1 MVFLEIITEKFI
13 FPRSFDFNI
22 LAMSTSFNKRKN
34 MALYY
39 FTADYSGEAFSGM
52 VNSPQ
57 DREAAARKLI
67 EAVGMKLHNFYFCV
81 NTGQIIGMIEG
92 TGSQMSTL
100 DMVIMASGAFTCV
113 EAKEVISASEMT
125 SCMDAANK
133 LMSIYKAPNK

>member
-1 MVFLEIITEKFI
+1 
-13 FPRSFDFNI
+13 
-22 LAMSTSFNKRKN
+22 

-67 EAVGMKLHNFYFCV
+67 EGVGMKLHNFYFCV

-100 DMVIMASGAFTCV
+100 DMVIMPFGAFTV
-113 EAKEVISASEMT
+113 LKRK
-125 SCMDAANK
+125 K
-133 LMSIYKAPNK
+133 LYQRLK

>member
-1 MVFLEIITEKFI
+1 
-13 FPRSFDFNI
+13 
-22 LAMSTSFNKRKN
+22 

-52 VNSPQ
+52 VNRPQ

-67 EAVGMKLHNFYFCV
+67 EAVGMKLHNFYFCI

-113 EAKEVISASEMT
+113 EAKEVISAPEMT

-133 LMSIYKAPNK
+133 VMSTYKAPNK

>member
-1 MVFLEIITEKFI
+1 MVYLEINRKKFN
-13 FPRSFDFNI
+13 FSHSFDLNI
-22 LAMSTSFNKRKN
+22 LALSTSLFERKKY
-34 MALYY
+34 ALYY

-52 VNSPQ
+52 VNNPQ
-57 DREAAARKLI
+57 NREAAARKLI

-133 LMSIYKAPNK
+133 VMSTYKAPNK

>member
-1 MVFLEIITEKFI
+1 MVYLEINTEKFN
-13 FPRSFDFNI
+13 FLHSFDLNI
-22 LAMSTSFNKRKN
+22 LALSTSFNERKK
-34 MALYY
+34 YGFIY
-39 FTADYSGEAFSGM
+39 FTADYSVEAFSGM

-113 EAKEVISASEMT
+113 EAKEVIPASEMT

-133 LMSIYKAPNK
+133 VMSTYKAPNK

>member
-1 MVFLEIITEKFI
+1 MVYLEIITEIFI
-13 FPRSFDFNI
+13 FSRLFDFNI
-22 LAMSTSFNKRKN
+22 LALSMSFNKRKN

-125 SCMDAANK
+125 SCMDAASK
-133 LMSIYKAPNK
+133 VMSTYKAPNK

>member
-1 MVFLEIITEKFI
+1 
-13 FPRSFDFNI
+13 
-22 LAMSTSFNKRKN
+22 
-34 MALYY
+34 MAFYY
-39 FTADYSGEAFSGM
+39 FTADYSAEAFSGM

-133 LMSIYKAPNK
+133 VMSTYKAPNK

>member
-1 MVFLEIITEKFI
+1 MEIITEKFI
-13 FPRSFDFNI
+13 FSRTFDFNI
-22 LAMSTSFNKRKN
+22 LAMSSLLIKGKN

-133 LMSIYKAPNK
+133 VMSTYKAPNK

>member
-1 MVFLEIITEKFI
+1 
-13 FPRSFDFNI
+13 
-22 LAMSTSFNKRKN
+22 

-100 DMVIMASGAFTCV
+100 DMVIMASGAFTGV

-125 SCMDAANK
+125 SCMVAANK
-133 LMSIYKAPNK
+133 VMSTYKAPNK

>member
-1 MVFLEIITEKFI
+1 
-13 FPRSFDFNI
+13 
-22 LAMSTSFNKRKN
+22 

-52 VNSPQ
+52 VNSPH

-133 LMSIYKAPNK
+133 VMSTIRLLTNSLI

>member
-1 MVFLEIITEKFI
+1 MVYLKIITEKFI
-13 FPRSFDFNI
+13 FSRSLDFNI

-100 DMVIMASGAFTCV
+100 DMVIMASGAFTCF
-113 EAKEVISASEMT
+113 EAKDVLSATEMT

-133 LMSIYKAPNK
+133 VMSTYKAPKK

>member
-1 MVFLEIITEKFI
+1 
-13 FPRSFDFNI
+13 
-22 LAMSTSFNKRKN
+22 

-57 DREAAARKLI
+57 DREAAARELI

-92 TGSQMSTL
+92 TGSQMSIL
-100 DMVIMASGAFTCV
+100 DWSSWLQVRSLV
-113 EAKEVISASEMT
+113 LKRK
-125 SCMDAANK
+125 K
-133 LMSIYKAPNK
+133 LYLHLK

>member
-1 MVFLEIITEKFI
+1 MISKY
-13 FPRSFDFNI
+13 SMN
-22 LAMSTSFNKRKN
+22 
-34 MALYY
+34 
-39 FTADYSGEAFSGM
+39 TADYSGEAFSGM

-67 EAVGMKLHNFYFCV
+67 ESVGMKLHNFYFCV

-125 SCMDAANK
+125 SCMDEANK
-133 LMSIYKAPNK
+133 VMSTYKAPNK